1 MAIVVLSGAYCCAD
15 DELLAF
21 PTAFPSLFVP
31 LASNFA
37 TQNPFNSVPPKLN
50 AGCTIAVL
58 LVSVDSSVVYITP
71 SEPSFVLPFKNVT
84 SIFFFSCYFI
94 GISWYPH
101 IHTS

>member
-1 MAIVVLSGAYCCAD
+1 MFGKLFAIVVESGTYCCSD

-58 LVSVDSSVVYITP
+58 LVSVVWSVVYVAP
-71 SEPSFVLPFKNVT
+71 SIPSLVFPFKNVT
-84 SIFFFSCYFI
+84 SIFFSPVILYA
-94 GISWYPH
+94 YL
-101 IHTS
+101 

>member
-1 MAIVVLSGAYCCAD
+1 MCLQLILFGKLLAIVVLSGAYCCAD

-84 SIFFFSCYFI
+84 SIFFSSAI
-94 GISWYPH
+94 L
-101 IHTS
+101 